1 MFQRCLYI
9 KSKIR
14 ILKFFTH
21 TCIHVLLF
29 QEMGF
34 SQEQAESAIKRFGSV
49 QQALD
54 SLLAGVGKD
63 LRLRSHGN
71 NKSIK
76 GTRVRV
82 TNTNTPCYCFTIVFL
97 LLLIVW

>member
-1 MFQRCLYI
+1 
-9 KSKIR
+9 
-14 ILKFFTH
+14 
-21 TCIHVLLF
+21 
-29 QEMGF
+29 MGF

-63 LRLRSHGN
+63 LRLRCHGN

-82 TNTNTPCYCFTIVFL
+82 TNTNTPCYCFTIVFCCL
-97 LLLIVW
+97 WLCGSITLILCLRDCISFHDKQKLAH

>member
-1 MFQRCLYI
+1 MVSFCLP
-9 KSKIR
+9 SVVAHLSFT
-14 ILKFFTH
+14 LKH
-21 TCIHVLLF
+21 LRYLF

-34 SQEQAESAIKRFGSV
+34 SQEQAESALKRFGSV

-71 NKSIK
+71 SKSSK
-76 GTRVRV
+76 GTPVITLV
-82 TNTNTPCYCFTIVFL
+82 LTLCSCCGCAIS
-97 LLLIVW
+97 

>member
-1 MFQRCLYI
+1 
-9 KSKIR
+9 
-14 ILKFFTH
+14 
-21 TCIHVLLF
+21 
-29 QEMGF
+29 MGF

-71 NKSIK
+71 NKSLK
-76 GTRVRV
+76 GTRVKV
-82 TNTNTPCYCFTIVFL
+82 QKILTHVVAISCLLYPCPCATTL
-97 LLLIVW
+97 

>member
-1 MFQRCLYI
+1 
-9 KSKIR
+9 
-14 ILKFFTH
+14 
-21 TCIHVLLF
+21 
-29 QEMGF
+29 MGF

-71 NKSIK
+71 NKSFK
-76 GTRVRV
+76 GTLVRV
-82 TNTNTPCYCFTIVFL
+82 YTSSSSSHFISAVFMPL
-97 LLLIVW
+97 VPV